1 MQVSGVINCFIS
13 HRLFAYRI
21 IPQGKLELNRYLIY
35 YYSLN
40 TSNQSHSKVMT
51 ESINVSNGEHLRD
64 RFRGALLGVLVG
76 DCFGAPFEGR
86 RVDPNLAQD
95 RINTLVETTT
105 GNELKYTDDTAMTIS
120 TCRSLIG
127 NRGLDPRD
135 LAKQFSEMFF
145 REPHR
150 GYGGAVRQVFSL
162 LRETKYQDPY
172 GPATIQFDGN
182 GSFGN
187 GAAMRCNGIA
197 LFAHKNKLNLRKTLD
212 LVENCSR
219 ITHSHRDA
227 INGAICLV
235 LAVKQALSIE
245 DDAGDEFVFINQLIE
260 SMKEVEGDYEDQVYT
275 KKLNL
280 MKQEMD
286 QMAIAGREISQA
298 TIVKLLGNDVSA
310 LGSVPLAIY
319 SFLRGISKFR
329 DRYGIENEF
338 IRTLHWAISCGGDTD
353 TIASMACGLCGA
365 YLGMSK
371 LPENY
376 YRRCEAWTELV
387 KLADGL
393 YST

>member
-1 MQVSGVINCFIS
+1 MLAPQSINCFTINNKIFSRIS
-13 HRLFAYRI
+13 PSNIFPI
-21 IPQGKLELNRYLIY
+21 N
-35 YYSLN
+35 YYSCEVD
-40 TSNQSHSKVMT
+40 QFVEKKVLPKRTRVMS
-51 ESINVSNGEHLRD
+51 EIINGDSMKN

-86 RVDPNLAQD
+86 RVDPNLAQE
-95 RINTLVETTT
+95 RINKLVETDK
-105 GNELKYTDDTAMTIS
+105 ELKFTDDTAMTIS
-120 TCRSLIG
+120 TCRSLIE
-127 NRGLDPRD
+127 NRGLDPRN
-135 LAKQFSEMFF
+135 LAKHFSEMFF

-162 LRETKYQDPY
+162 LRESQYQDPF

-235 LAVKQALSIE
+235 LAIKQALNLE
-245 DDAGDEFVFINQLIE
+245 DDSVDEFAFLNTLIE
-260 SMKEVEGDYEDQVYT
+260 SMKEVEGAGQEHVYT
-275 KKLNL
+275 DKLKL

-286 QMAIAGREISQA
+286 QMAICGKEISQA
-298 TIVKLLGNDVSA
+298 MIVKLLGNDVSA

-338 IRTLHWAISCGGDTD
+338 VRTLHWAISCGGDTD
-353 TIASMACGLCGA
+353 TIASMACGICGA

-376 YRRCEAWTELV
+376 YKRCEAWNELV

-393 YST
+393 CNA

>member
-1 MQVSGVINCFIS
+1 MSEIINGDS
-13 HRLFAYRI
+13 M
-21 IPQGKLELNRYLIY
+21 KN
-35 YYSLN
+35 
-40 TSNQSHSKVMT
+40 
-51 ESINVSNGEHLRD
+51 

-86 RVDPNLAQD
+86 RVDPNLAQE
-95 RINTLVETTT
+95 RINKLVETDK
-105 GNELKYTDDTAMTIS
+105 ELKFTDDTAMTIS
-120 TCRSLIG
+120 TCRSLIE
-127 NRGLDPRD
+127 NRGLDPRN
-135 LAKQFSEMFF
+135 LAKHFSEMFF

-162 LRETKYQDPY
+162 LRESQYQDPF

-235 LAVKQALSIE
+235 LAIKQALNLE
-245 DDAGDEFVFINQLIE
+245 DDSVDEFAFLNTLIE
-260 SMKEVEGDYEDQVYT
+260 SMKEVEGAGQEHVYT
-275 KKLNL
+275 DKLKL

-286 QMAIAGREISQA
+286 QMAICGKEISQA
-298 TIVKLLGNDVSA
+298 MIVKLLGNDVSA

-338 IRTLHWAISCGGDTD
+338 VRTLHWAISCGGDTD
-353 TIASMACGLCGA
+353 TIASMACGICGA

-376 YRRCEAWTELV
+376 YKRCEAWNELV

-393 YST
+393 CNA